1 MPRLALIVLS
11 VMVLAITGCGDEAA
25 RGIVITGDGKV
36 GANSARNQHE
46 SAQDVLRIA
55 IEDDLG
61 KGWGVK
67 VVIDEAP
74 LWIEERNMHAGSWG
88 SDGTWR
94 WDKITATVEIAAP
107 AGQQLSEAKRLDL
120 EEGSRKHLLTK
131 LRKKDPALITFTL
144 KTVEPAAA
152 VVAAAIAAAP
162 VVPASGQRTYLVQP
176 GDTLADISTAFY
188 GSPQHWRLITEANPG
203 GAQAGQ
209 TIVIPAQPAAPAPS
223 APLAP

>member
-1 MPRLALIVLS
+1 MPRLALLVLCILS
-11 VMVLAITGCGDEAA
+11 LAITGCGDEAN

-36 GANSARNQHE
+36 GANNARNQHE

-67 VVIDEAP
+67 LVIDEAP
-74 LWIEERNMHAGSWG
+74 VWIEEANMHAGGWG

-94 WDKITATVEIAAP
+94 WEKITATVEITPP
-107 AGQQLSEAKRLDL
+107 AGQQLSEAKRADL

-131 LRKKDPALITFTL
+131 LRKKDPALIAFTL
-144 KTVEPAAA
+144 KVADPAAA
-152 VVAAAIAAAP
+152 VAAAP
-162 VVPASGQRTYLVQP
+162 AVPLATGQRSYLVQP

-188 GSPQHWRLITEANPG
+188 GSPQHWRLIAQANPG
-203 GAQAGQ
+203 GTQAGQ

-223 APLAP
+223 TP

>member
-1 MPRLALIVLS
+1 MPRLALLALS
-11 VMVLAITGCGDEAA
+11 ILVLAFTGCGEEAN

-67 VVIDEAP
+67 VTIDEMP
-74 LWIEERNMHAGSWG
+74 VWEEERNMHAGGWG

-94 WDKITATVEIAAP
+94 WEKITATVEIAPP
-107 AGQQLSEAKRLDL
+107 AGKQLSDAKRADL
-120 EEGSRKHLLTK
+120 EDGSRKHLLTK
-131 LRKKDPALITFTL
+131 LRKKDPALLAFTL
-144 KTVEPAAA
+144 KTVDPAAP
-152 VVAAAIAAAP
+152 VVAAP
-162 VVPASGQRTYLVQP
+162 VVPLATGQRTYLVQP

-188 GSPQHWRLITEANPG
+188 GSPQHWRLIAQANPG
-203 GAQAGQ
+203 GTQAGQ
-209 TIVIPAQPAAPAPS
+209 TIVIPAQPAAPAP
-223 APLAP
+223 APAP

>member
-1 MPRLALIVLS
+1 MSRLTLLVLS
-11 VMVLAITGCGDEAA
+11 IVALSITGCGDEAN

-36 GANSARNQHE
+36 GANNARNQHE

-61 KGWGVK
+61 KDWGVK

-74 LWIEERNMHAGSWG
+74 VWIEEANMHAGSWG

-94 WDKITATVEIAAP
+94 WEKMTATVEIAPP
-107 AGQQLSEAKRLDL
+107 AGQQLSDAKRADL
-120 EEGSRKHLLTK
+120 EDGSRKHLLTK
-131 LRKKDPALITFTL
+131 LRKKDPALLAFTL
-144 KTVEPAAA
+144 KVVEPAVA
-152 VVAAAIAAAP
+152 VAPVVAAP
-162 VVPASGQRTYLVQP
+162 VVPLATGQRSYLVQP

-188 GSPQHWRLITEANPG
+188 GSPQHWRLIAQANPG
-203 GAQAGQ
+203 GTLAGQ

-223 APLAP
+223 AP